1 MQDNYQ
7 FLINK
12 LDSFIRKYYKNQII
26 RGTISTVSILLL
38 LFIVITALEYA
49 AHFGIVV
56 RTVIFYSFLI
66 LALLVFLRFVL
77 FPVFQLLKIGK
88 IISHEQAADII
99 GKHFSD
105 VNDVLINTLQL
116 KKLAE
121 NSKENKEL
129 INASINQKVVKL
141 RPIPFNSA
149 IDFKKN
155 RKYIKF
161 VAIPV
166 LLIIITLFTSPS
178 VITDPFHRIVKHDQF
193 FEIKAPFQ
201 IKIMNSKLEAIQQED
216 FVLEIKLTGNEIPSE
231 LYIKTEEATFKCN
244 KEKTVLFNYTFNN
257 IQQSTKFQLI
267 AGKFRSPVY
276 ELKVIPRP
284 IILNFDIAL
293 NYPKYTRKG
302 DEVLSNTGDLLI
314 PDGTKVNWRFYT
326 RDTKKIQLN
335 FEGKPV
341 ILNSSSSNKF
351 SFSSPFYKSTT
362 YSIQVANEY
371 MKNNDSLMYSV
382 NVIPDAY
389 PSINVNEFKDSIYN
403 NRLFFNGYIKDDY
416 GFTRLTFKY
425 KILNKE
431 GEPLGFRNLLK
442 TDTIPINSNQ
452 NQQQYYYFLDVTKL
466 DILPGDELEYYFEVW
481 DNDGIHGAKSSK
493 TQKMVFKVPTLNE
506 IEKSTENSNKEI
518 KEDIQQTIK
527 DVKALQHQIDE
538 LNKKLLEKKSLSWQD
553 KKQIEDLLDKQ
564 KEIQKNVDNINKKN
578 QTNNIQEQIFKP
590 VENSIVEKQN
600 ELQRLFNE
608 VMNDKM
614 KKMFEDMQKLLDE
627 ADKTKVNEMLEKI
640 KSNNKDLEKQLDRNL
655 ELFKRIE
662 FDKKLTETI
671 EKINKLA
678 DEQTKLSE
686 ETKKN
691 TNENT
696 LQKQNDLNND
706 FENIK
711 KNIDEL
717 EKKNEELEKKND
729 LKNTDEKQNSI
740 EQEMKKSLEN
750 IKNKKG
756 SKASQSQ
763 KNASKQMEE
772 LSQSLGDMQ
781 QEMDSEES
789 GEDIAALREILE
801 NLLRISF
808 EQENLIK
815 ITNNISS
822 NNPKYL
828 KIIQQ
833 QKDLKDDFTV
843 VNDSLFS
850 LSKRQMM
857 IQSFVL
863 KETIR
868 INSSFNQS
876 LESLELRNINIA
888 KSKQQYIMT
897 SVNNLSLL
905 LSEILKQMENQQN
918 MQMPGKGK
926 SSCSKPGSGSP
937 SMKTMRQLQEQL
949 NKQMEQLKNGKGK
962 GDGKSQQSM
971 SEQLARMAAEQQ
983 AIRQQYQKYG
993 EELNK
998 QGAGADGN
1006 LKKIVNDMEQTETDI
1021 VNKAIT
1027 NETLKRQQQILTRL
1041 LESEKA
1047 EQQREKEQKRESTE
1061 AKNTLNNNNSKLLD
1075 YKKEQITQNEFL
1087 KYNQLKLKTFYKQKA
1102 NSYFI
1107 HF

>member
-1 MQDNYQ
+1 M
-7 FLINK
+7 
-12 LDSFIRKYYKNQII
+12 
-26 RGTISTVSILLL
+26 
-38 LFIVITALEYA
+38 
-49 AHFGIVV
+49 
-56 RTVIFYSFLI
+56 
-66 LALLVFLRFVL
+66 
-77 FPVFQLLKIGK
+77 
-88 IISHEQAADII
+88 
-99 GKHFSD
+99 
-105 VNDVLINTLQL
+105 
-116 KKLAE
+116 
-121 NSKENKEL
+121 
-129 INASINQKVVKL
+129 
-141 RPIPFNSA
+141 
-149 IDFKKN
+149 
-155 RKYIKF
+155 
-161 VAIPV
+161 
-166 LLIIITLFTSPS
+166 
-178 VITDPFHRIVKHDQF
+178 
-193 FEIKAPFQ
+193 
-201 IKIMNSKLEAIQQED
+201 
-216 FVLEIKLTGNEIPSE
+216 
-231 LYIKTEEATFKCN
+231 
-244 KEKTVLFNYTFNN
+244 
-257 IQQSTKFQLI
+257 
-267 AGKFRSPVY
+267 
-276 ELKVIPRP
+276 
-284 IILNFDIAL
+284 
-293 NYPKYTRKG
+293 
-302 DEVLSNTGDLLI
+302 
-314 PDGTKVNWRFYT
+314 
-326 RDTKKIQLN
+326 
-335 FEGKPV
+335 
-341 ILNSSSSNKF
+341 
-351 SFSSPFYKSTT
+351 
-362 YSIQVANEY
+362 
-371 MKNNDSLMYSV
+371 
-382 NVIPDAY
+382 
-389 PSINVNEFKDSIYN
+389 
-403 NRLFFNGYIKDDY
+403 
-416 GFTRLTFKY
+416 
-425 KILNKE
+425 
-431 GEPLGFRNLLK
+431 
-442 TDTIPINSNQ
+442 
-452 NQQQYYYFLDVTKL
+452 
-466 DILPGDELEYYFEVW
+466 
-481 DNDGIHGAKSSK
+481 
-493 TQKMVFKVPTLNE
+493 
-506 IEKSTENSNKEI
+506 
-518 KEDIQQTIK
+518 
-527 DVKALQHQIDE
+527 
-538 LNKKLLEKKSLSWQD
+538 
-553 KKQIEDLLDKQ
+553 
-564 KEIQKNVDNINKKN
+564 
-578 QTNNIQEQIFKP
+578 
-590 VENSIVEKQN
+590 
-600 ELQRLFNE
+600 
-608 VMNDKM
+608 
-614 KKMFEDMQKLLDE
+614 
-627 ADKTKVNEMLEKI
+627 
-640 KSNNKDLEKQLDRNL
+640 
-655 ELFKRIE
+655 
-662 FDKKLTETI
+662 
-671 EKINKLA
+671 
-678 DEQTKLSE
+678 
-686 ETKKN
+686 
-691 TNENT
+691 
-696 LQKQNDLNND
+696 
-706 FENIK
+706 
-711 KNIDEL
+711 
-717 EKKNEELEKKND
+717 EKKND

-772 LSQSLGDMQ
+772 LSQSLSDMQ

-815 ITNNISS
+815 ITNNTSS

-857 IQSFVL
+857 IQPFVL
-863 KETIR
+863 KETTR
-868 INSSFNQS
+868 INSSFDQS

-1061 AKNTLNNNNSKLLD
+1061 AKNTLNNNSKLLD